1 MSNQKLIKNVMENE
15 EELQTHISN
24 LYNLAEIKIEMKTFY
39 KEQLG
44 FLRKEFKN
52 QRLTKEEF
60 DQKVVESTNLYSEYV
75 SKIKDYLDLN
85 YSLAIWEY
93 NQSNLI
99 KNNLNYIELKA
110 EYQVKLESLK
120 QENNKDSIKKVK
132 QDYSILKKTLKP
144 RNIAFIA
151 ILGTISLLIISLI
164 VNYLYYFKVANNGE
178 TFSFKDKD
186 QITAFI
192 FMCIGVCLI
201 IGFLVFIITK
211 TTKRIFLDKEENLFK
226 TSSIGFI
233 GSFTDTIGVGSFAV
247 TVAALNAT
255 NTVKNVK
262 NLPGTLNIGLTI
274 PNLLAGTLF
283 VSAIQV
289 ELVTL
294 ISLVISAMIGAFL
307 AAKIVNLVNKKVV
320 ALFVSVCLAIAGIL
334 MILAQVGLFENAGTK
349 GLSGWKLG
357 VGILAFFIIG
367 GLQSF
372 GIGLYAPALAI
383 VSLLGMETIIAFP
396 IMTCA
401 AGFALPTTAWTFHRD
416 NNYNPKVAYGLLIG
430 GVFGTVFAFFTI
442 FVGIQGGLNIKMND
456 FTYYLKW
463 FAVIVMYYA
472 SFMLFR
478 KFLALRKESLGLVK
492 TEPENYYEKY
502 GTNYLIMLDKNFS
515 SIMDSKQIDITK
527 INLKI
532 DKNKIEKKSWK

>member
-1 MSNQKLIKNVMENE
+1 
-15 EELQTHISN
+15 
-24 LYNLAEIKIEMKTFY
+24 MKTFY

-75 SKIKDYLDLN
+75 SKIKDYLVLN

-120 QENNKDSIKKVK
+120 QENNKDSIKKIK

-144 RNIAFIA
+144 RNISIIA

-201 IGFLVFIITK
+201 IGFLIFIITK

-262 NLPGTLNIGLTI
+262 NLPGTL
-274 PNLLAGTLF
+274 F

-320 ALFVSVCLAIAGIL
+320 ALFVSVCLAVAGIL

-401 AGFALPTTAWTFHRD
+401 AGFALPTTAWTFHKD

-430 GVFGTVFAFFTI
+430 GVFGTVFVFFAI
-442 FVGIQGGLNIKMND
+442 LVGIQGGLNIKMND

-492 TEPENYYEKY
+492 NESENYYEKY
-502 GTNYLIMLDKNFS
+502 GTNYLKMLDKNFS